1 MPLKSKLL
9 NKQYTI
15 GSWLMTNSTVV
26 ADVMTYSGLDWLVID
41 HEHTC
46 TEFFHIENL
55 ITQIQ
60 KNNAEALV
68 RVAKNDEVFIKKSLD
83 AGANGVIVP
92 MVKTLKEAQAAIE
105 YCFYPPH
112 GKRGVGLYRAQ
123 KYGYDFER
131 YVSNHHKE
139 ITLILQVEHI
149 DILKDLE
156 AISKLELIDGFIVGP
171 YDFSASMGKPG
182 EFNDSDV
189 ANALGEV
196 EKIITKSQKSLGF
209 HIIQPDP
216 LLVFERR
223 KSGYNFFAFSID
235 YLFIGNA
242 IREKLKILKS
252 QE

>member
-1 MPLKSKLL
+1 MLLKSKLRS
-9 NKQYTI
+9 KEYTI
-15 GSWLMTNSTVV
+15 GSWLMTNSAVV
-26 ADVMTYSGLDWLVID
+26 ADIMTYNSLDWLVID

-46 TEFFHIENL
+46 TEFSHIEGL

-92 MVKTLKEAQAAIE
+92 MVKTLAEAQAAID

-123 KYGYDFER
+123 KYSYNFDH
-131 YVSNHHKE
+131 YVANHHKE

-156 AISKLELIDGFIVGP
+156 TISKLDLIDGFIIGP
-171 YDFSASMGKPG
+171 YDFSASMNKPG
-182 EFNDSDV
+182 QFNDPDV
-189 ANALGEV
+189 VKALGEV
-196 EKIITKSQKSLGF
+196 EKIITKNNKSLGF

-216 LLVFERR
+216 QLVFERR
-223 KSGYNFFAFSID
+223 KNGYNFFAFSID